1 MLLLLR
7 WDASNRLNL
16 NMNPKGF
23 KPIHALIREND
34 LIAPIHDRLQRVSRL
49 QHSFVDALP
58 PGLNQSCRVAAVEGS
73 TLIIAVANG
82 AVAAK
87 LKQMLPRLLEMLE
100 KNRQNKKQ
108 EQEVTVISVLVQPDY
123 FRPEPEPK
131 TGPPRE
137 PMPTAM
143 VTELAESLEDSPL
156 KTTMEKLRIKRERAL
171 TPRGGKA

>member
-1 MLLLLR
+1 
-7 WDASNRLNL
+7 
-16 NMNPKGF
+16 MNPKGF

-49 QHSFVDALP
+49 QQSFADALP
-58 PGLNQSCRVAAVEGS
+58 PGLGNSCRVAAVEGS

-87 LKQMLPRLLEMLE
+87 LKQMLPRLLVMLEKLE

-131 TGPPRE
+131 VGPPRE

-156 KTTMEKLRIKRERAL
+156 KKTMEGLRKKRERAL
-171 TPRGGKA
+171 TNGGRKT

>member
-1 MLLLLR
+1 M
-7 WDASNRLNL
+7 ST
-16 NMNPKGF
+16 KGF

-34 LIAPIHDRLQRVSRL
+34 VIAPIHDRLQRVSRL
-49 QHSFVDALP
+49 QHSFADALP
-58 PGLNQSCRVAAVEGS
+58 PGLSNSCRVAAVEGS
-73 TLIIAVANG
+73 TLIIAAANG

-100 KNRQNKKQ
+100 KFRQNKKQ

-143 VTELAESLEDSPL
+143 LTELAESLEDSPL
-156 KTTMEKLRIKRERAL
+156 KKTMEGLRKKRERAL
-171 TPRGGKA
+171 TTSGRKS